1 MIFQGKKINLRHFT
15 MDVGNV
21 RTHYSHQGKDHLIQL
36 YKYRVEALMDK
47 IEFLEAQLEVY
58 KNNNKI

>member
-1 MIFQGKKINLRHFT
+1 

-21 RTHYSHQGKDHLIQL
+21 RTHYSHQGKDYLIQL